1 MRDSPDFI
9 PTNPIKTPP
18 PPPPHSARRL
28 LRAALTT
35 LALLAGLGAPETR
48 AAISNVTA
56 AQMPDIGNGALN
68 VASFHIG
75 KYEVTWG
82 EWQTV
87 RSWAA
92 ANGYDIGSVGA
103 GSGNDHP
110 VRDVNWYHV
119 VKVGNGAAFPA
130 VTVNPAAGWSFT
142 GWTPV
147 APTAV
152 MNDFVATA
160 QYSPSSGSFERWLS
174 EHSISGDPAT
184 LFRQHRAGDGLPYG
198 HAYAFGSNLPTDGP
212 AQKILVVNG
221 RQVLEIP
228 AQDAATLS
236 YVGLRVL
243 GSTNPSSTGACRSS
257 RSQGPPPGAC
267 GINSTASRPISRS
280 SKWRRC

>member
-142 GWTPV
+142 GWTPAAPSTV
-147 APTAV
+147 ARCWRFRCRTPRPCLMSACACSAAPT
-152 MNDFVATA
+152 
-160 QYSPSSGSFERWLS
+160 
-174 EHSISGDPAT
+174 
-184 LFRQHRAGDGLPYG
+184 
-198 HAYAFGSNLPTDGP
+198 
-212 AQKILVVNG
+212 
-221 RQVLEIP
+221 
-228 AQDAATLS
+228 
-236 YVGLRVL
+236 
-243 GSTNPSSTGACRSS
+243 SSTGACRSS

-267 GINSTASRPISRS
+267 GINSTARRPISHS
-280 SKWRRC
+280 SKWRRS

>member
-1 MRDSPDFI
+1 
-9 PTNPIKTPP
+9 
-18 PPPPHSARRL
+18 
-28 LRAALTT
+28 
-35 LALLAGLGAPETR
+35 
-48 AAISNVTA
+48 
-56 AQMPDIGNGALN
+56 
-68 VASFHIG
+68 
-75 KYEVTWG
+75 
-82 EWQTV
+82 
-87 RSWAA
+87 
-92 ANGYDIGSVGA
+92 
-103 GSGNDHP
+103 
-110 VRDVNWYHV
+110 
-119 VKVGNGAAFPA
+119 
-130 VTVNPAAGWSFT
+130 
-142 GWTPV
+142 
-147 APTAV
+147 
-152 MNDFVATA
+152 VATA